1 MYLLDTNVVSELRR
15 VDAGT
20 ADPHV
25 KAWSETLDAESTFLS
40 VITVLELELGTLLME
55 RRDAR
60 QGAMLRVWLNN
71 RILLEY
77 ERRILPFDAQIAKRC
92 ATLHVPDPQDDRDSL
107 IAATALVHSMTVVTR
122 NVSHF
127 QRTGVPTLDPWR
139 S

>member
-40 VITVLELELGTLLME
+40 VITVLDLELGTLLME

-77 ERRILPFDAQIAKRC
+77 ERRILPIDAQIAKRC

-127 QRTGVPTLDPWR
+127 QRTG
-139 S
+139 